1 MGAWGYIFLA
11 YGIVWGAILVYFVAL
26 KARLRKAEADL
37 AQLRLMEN
45 AQDHAKK

>member
-11 YGIVWGAILVYFVAL
+11 YGIVWGAILVYFVSL
-26 KARLRKAEADL
+26 KARLRKAESDL